1 MNERQESVADNIALA
16 EQLWTHFA
24 WTPALREV
32 WIERLKGLK
41 QHIVRQALKEVRAM
55 YTSREPE
62 LKWVLARC
70 GELTAQQHPEPN
82 ESRQNA
88 TATWHVSWTRTSKHN
103 VPNAWYGCRV
113 QSRAEAEALARQM
126 RGNCCAID
134 VRDDPYSELETR
146 QEVEHARR
154 VLADLPRER
163 VASMVD
169 RLRSIG
175 FVTQK
180 LPPQFREWPRMA
192 VLTVHA
198 EYLNQQERSNGKK
211 P

>member
-1 MNERQESVADNIALA
+1 MSERQESVTDSIALA

-41 QHIVRQALKEVRAM
+41 QSVVRQALKEVRAM

-70 GELTAQQHPEPN
+70 GELTAQQYPEPN
-82 ESRQNA
+82 QSRQNA
-88 TATWHVSWTRTSKHN
+88 TSTWHVSWKRTSKHG
-103 VPNAWYGCRV
+103 VKDAWYGCRV
-113 QSRAEAEALARQM
+113 QSREEAEALARKVG
-126 RGNCCAID
+126 GNCTSID
-134 VRDDPYSELETR
+134 PQDDPYSEIETR
-146 QEVEHARR
+146 EEVAHARR

-175 FVTQK
+175 FVTNK

-192 VLTVHA
+192 VLTVYA
-198 EYLNQQERSNGKK
+198 EYLNQQERTNANA
-211 P
+211 

>member
-1 MNERQESVADNIALA
+1 MSERQESVTDSIALA

-41 QHIVRQALKEVRAM
+41 QNVVRQALKEVRAM

-62 LKWVLARC
+62 LKWVLAKC
-70 GELTAQQHPEPN
+70 GELTAQQFPEPN
-82 ESRQNA
+82 QSRQNA
-88 TATWHVSWTRTSKHN
+88 TSTWHVSWKRTSRHG
-103 VPNAWYGCRV
+103 VPNAWYGLRV
-113 QSRAEAEALARQM
+113 QSRDEGETLARKV
-126 RGNCCAID
+126 GGTCTSID
-134 VRDDPYSELETR
+134 PQDDPYSEIETR
-146 QEVEHARR
+146 EEVAHARR

-175 FVTQK
+175 FVTNK
-180 LPPQFREWPRMA
+180 LPPHFREWPRMA

-198 EYLNQQERSNGKK
+198 EYLNQQERSNGTK

>member
-41 QHIVRQALKEVRAM
+41 QNVVRQALKEVRAM

-88 TATWHVSWTRTSKHN
+88 TATWHVSWTRTSKHG

-113 QSRAEAEALARQM
+113 QSRAEAEAIARQM

-134 VRDDPYSELETR
+134 VREDPYSEMETR

-198 EYLNQQERSNGKK
+198 EYLNQQERSNANA
-211 P
+211 

>member
-1 MNERQESVADNIALA
+1 MSERQESVHDSIALA

-41 QHIVRQALKEVRAM
+41 QSVVKQALKEVRAM

-62 LKWVLARC
+62 LKWVLAKC
-70 GELTAQQHPEPN
+70 GELSAQQYPDRV
-82 ESRQNA
+82 ESRQDA
-88 TATWHVSWTRTSKHN
+88 TSTWHVSWQRTSRHG
-103 VPNAWYGCRV
+103 VPRAWYGRRV
-113 QSRAEAEALARQM
+113 QTRAEAEALARQM
-126 RGNCCAID
+126 QGHCACM
-134 VRDDPYSELETR
+134 DPREEPFSELDTR

-163 VASMVD
+163 VAGMVD

-198 EYLNQQERSNGKK
+198 EYLNQQEKTQ
-211 P
+211 

>member
-88 TATWHVSWTRTSKHN
+88 TATWHVSWTRTSKHG

-113 QSRAEAEALARQM
+113 QSRGEAEALARQM

-134 VRDDPYSELETR
+134 VREDPYSEMETR